1 PSVRN
6 GLANGG
12 GTHLPCGLQYQGW
25 PAGALSNQR
34 LTPAISHHLRLI
46 AGGMDSALVVG
57 LTCRVGCSTRAD
69 QRLLSAARSSLLQSA
84 KPGAD
89 CRRCI

>member
-1 PSVRN
+1 VRN

-25 PAGALSNQR
+25 PAGALSSQN
-34 LTPAISHHLRLI
+34 LTPAIRPS
-46 AGGMDSALVVG
+46 
-57 LTCRVGCSTRAD
+57 
-69 QRLLSAARSSLLQSA
+69 
-84 KPGAD
+84 PEAD